1 MMAFCIFNIF
11 FSILPLII
19 VDIYAL
25 IKLKWGTQL
34 FIILIE
40 TLVLSI
46 IMAFVMLLEFCCI
59 WNLSKRFDKVENG
72 ATLIV
77 DNTDDNLL
85 ETKMREEAL
94 RGIMEAMDNHPDV
107 FKEEN
112 ELNWGTPNEKL
123 LERANNPY
131 VTDFG

>member
-1 MMAFCIFNIF
+1 M
-11 FSILPLII
+11 
-19 VDIYAL
+19 
-25 IKLKWGTQL
+25 
-34 FIILIE
+34 
-40 TLVLSI
+40 
-46 IMAFVMLLEFCCI
+46 
-59 WNLSKRFDKVENG
+59 
-72 ATLIV
+72 IV

-112 ELNWGTPNEKL
+112 ELNRGTPNEKL